1 MKTVLISILVLWVL
15 VSTGY
20 GGTIYKW
27 TDRDGVLNFTNDNH
41 RIPSE
46 YRNQVQELG
55 FGESQEAE
63 TPALPRV
70 STHKDEGASVDIYGR
85 GEYYWTAKVQPWKKQ
100 LQEATENIETIAG
113 KINERAKEEAG
124 KNLSRTQL
132 NMDLAYRNQLLE
144 EISKYQAQV
153 RKANEMLKKITQEA
167 KEAKAP
173 PEWLE

>member
-1 MKTVLISILVLWVL
+1 MKTVLMSVFVLSVF

-20 GGTIYKW
+20 GGTVYKW
-27 TDRDGVLNFTNDNH
+27 MDKDGVLNFTNDDN

-46 YRNQVQELG
+46 YRNQVQKLE
-55 FGESQEAE
+55 FGGSQEVG
-63 TPALPRV
+63 TPALPPV
-70 STHKDEGASVDIYGR
+70 WTYEGEGARVDIYGK
-85 GEYYWTAKVQPWKKQ
+85 GGDYWRAKVQPWKKE
-100 LQEATENIETIAG
+100 LQEATENIETIAR

-153 RKANEMLKKITQEA
+153 RKANEMLSKIKQEA
-167 KEAKAP
+167 KEAKAR

>member
-1 MKTVLISILVLWVL
+1 MKAVLINIFLLWVL

-27 TDRDGVLNFTNDNH
+27 IDKDGAMNFTNDDN

-46 YRNQVQELG
+46 YRDQVQELE
-55 FGESQEAE
+55 FGGLEE

-70 STHKDEGASVDIYGR
+70 STREDEGARVDIHGK
-85 GEYYWTAKVQPWKKQ
+85 GEDYWMAKVQPWKEQ
-100 LQEATENIETIAG
+100 LQKATENIEAITR
-113 KINERAKEEAG
+113 KINERAKEETG
-124 KNLSRTQL
+124 KHLSRAQL
-132 NMDLAYRNQLLE
+132 NMDLTYRNQLLE

-153 RKANEMLKKITQEA
+153 RKAGEMLNEITQEA
-167 KEAKAP
+167 KEAKAR